1 MKWATIL
8 TCLFA
13 SLIFEMSFS
22 KSLKDADGKFSSLL
36 WMSRLKVNSLWLGLK
51 SVFRIS
57 ILIFVPQMSD
67 D

>member
-13 SLIFEMSFS
+13 SLIFEMSFP
-22 KSLKDADGKFSSLL
+22 KSLKDSKFSSLL

-57 ILIFVPQMSD
+57 ILIFCPSD
-67 D
+67 V